1 MTTLSAGAA
10 AFEVVDPSAAVRLT
24 QALAPLRTVVLG
36 DEHDGAVVIVPLG
49 ESRDG
54 LAVLMR
60 RVERW
65 LADEPMD
72 SIRYAVDGRYYVLEA
87 GPQRSS

>member
-24 QALAPLRTVVLG
+24 QALAPLRTVMLA
-36 DEHDGAVVIVPLG
+36 DERDAAVVIVPLG
-49 ESRDG
+49 EDPDG

-87 GPQRSS
+87 ASQRSS